1 VAVDLSPVVSILPAK
16 PEDVL
21 ELSVCIRSA
30 DRLEAEALGVSSVE
44 EELMAGLRCS
54 SHAWTGRA
62 NGEIVC
68 VFGAAMR
75 SQLLQS
81 ASVWLVG
88 SVCLERYARP
98 FLRHSLP
105 YLSIMLASY
114 RYLSNYVDVR
124 NRKAIRWLTWLGA
137 DFEATEYLGPKR
149 MPFYR
154 FSFTA
159 GREV

>member
-1 VAVDLSPVVSILPAK
+1 MPVSLSPAVTILPAK

-21 ELSVCIRSA
+21 ELSACVRSA
-30 DRLEAEALGVSSVE
+30 DRLEAEALGVTSVE
-44 EELMAGLRCS
+44 EALMAGLRCS

-68 VFGAAMR
+68 LFGAALR
-75 SQLLQS
+75 SQLLQTG
-81 ASVWLVG
+81 SVWLIG
-88 SVCLERYARP
+88 SICLERYARP

-105 YLSIMLASY
+105 YLTIMLESY

-124 NRKAIRWLTWLGA
+124 NRKTIRWLDWLGA
-137 DFEATEYLGPKR
+137 EFEGTEYLGPR
-149 MPFYR
+149 RLPFRR

-159 GREV
+159 GREA